1 MSAGPVFVE
10 VFVEEHELLPDGCG
24 LRFRAASEVREAH
37 ALRYETEDGE
47 AGVWSVE
54 GEDAAGARSPAHA
67 VLVHD
72 SGGGT
77 SLLVYGGAHGL
88 RLTSASSGRTVAEPY
103 LLLGADAL
111 VGGGEARG
119 G

>member
-1 MSAGPVFVE
+1 MSSPPVFIE
-10 VFVEEHELLPDGCG
+10 VFVEEHELLPEGCG
-24 LRFRAASEVREAH
+24 LRFRASSEIREAR
-37 ALRYETEDGE
+37 AVRYETEDGE
-47 AGVWSVE
+47 AGVWGVE
-54 GEDAAGARSPAHA
+54 AEDAAGVRSPAHA

-88 RLTSASSGRTVAEPY
+88 RLTSASTGRIVAEPY

-111 VGGGEARG
+111 TAG
-119 G
+119 